1 MEKFHCLRL
10 AYEAVEAGGGKTVAL
25 NAADEIAVSSFLEG
39 SIGFEDIPKIIE
51 EVLFATEVG
60 RLESIR
66 QVLEVDEEAR
76 RVAREKVRQ
85 FGRSPMVR

>member
-1 MEKFHCLRL
+1 
-10 AYEAVEAGGGKTVAL
+10 L
-25 NAADEIAVSSFLEG
+25 NAADEIAVSSFLDG

-66 QVLEVDEEAR
+66 QVLEVDQEAR

-85 FGRSPMVR
+85 FGRSPMVEQSARREK